1 MDILSIINMVLLI
14 SLASYGAWTLFSKLN
29 KYIVN
34 KQNGKK

>member
-14 SLASYGAWTLFSKLN
+14 SLASYGAWILFSKLN